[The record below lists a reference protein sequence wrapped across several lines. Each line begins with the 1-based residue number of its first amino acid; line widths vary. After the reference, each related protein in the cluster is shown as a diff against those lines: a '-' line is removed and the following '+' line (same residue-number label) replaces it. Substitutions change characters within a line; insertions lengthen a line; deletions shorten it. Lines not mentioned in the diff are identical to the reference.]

1 MLVISFVVLDKKCMN
16 FASNNG
22 QKPTTKNLYA
32 PFLRKDSTV
41 SKLQSYYEG
50 KLLLTTKSPRIPGT
64 HLIDFKEMKG
74 RVDLGATLI
83 GIRILS

>member
-41 SKLQSYYEG
+41 SKLQSYYED
-50 KLLLTTKSPRIPGT
+50 T
-64 HLIDFKEMKG
+64 
-74 RVDLGATLI
+74 ATFNH
-83 GIRILS
+83 